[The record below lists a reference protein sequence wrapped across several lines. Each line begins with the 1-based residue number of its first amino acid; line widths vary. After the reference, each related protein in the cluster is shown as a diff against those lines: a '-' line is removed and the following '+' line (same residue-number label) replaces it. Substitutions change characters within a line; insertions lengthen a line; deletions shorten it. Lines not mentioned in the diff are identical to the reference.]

1 MLAEG
6 CITRPYVVNN
16 VGMSSS
22 RFPAVVDDVTVRLI
36 AAVVLVIGVIALATQ
51 QWWLYAVLAVDFSL
65 RAALGPQASPI
76 ARLVQRW
83 IRPAVSAPKRP
94 TAGPPKRF
102 AATVMTAPMV
112 AATVLWVVALVTGSS
127 GATAGVVVIGAVMV
141 LFPALESIFG
151 ICVGCILF
159 SGLMRLGVI
168 PEEVCLECAD
178 ITKRRDRLVAERTG
192 QQAA

>member
-102 AATVMTAPMV
+102 AATIGAVMTV

>member
-1 MLAEG
+1 
-6 CITRPYVVNN
+6 
-16 VGMSSS
+16 MSSS

-102 AATVMTAPMV
+102 AATIGAVMTV

>member
-1 MLAEG
+1 
-6 CITRPYVVNN
+6 
-16 VGMSSS
+16 MSSS

-36 AAVVLVIGVIALATQ
+36 AAVVLVVGVIALATS
-51 QWWLYAVLAVDFSL
+51 QWWLYAVLAVDFTL
-65 RAALGPQASPI
+65 RAALGPSASPV

-102 AATVMTAPMV
+102 AATIGAALTV
-112 AATVLWVVALVTGSS
+112 AATALWVLSLVTGSS
-127 GATAGVVVIGAVMV
+127 GAVVGVVLIGVVMV
-141 LFPALESIFG
+141 VFPALESVFG

-178 ITKRRDRLVAERTG
+178 ITKRRERLLAERAEG
-192 QQAA
+192 AKGADRQVA